1 MALEP
6 WRWDFF
12 HALRVLEAHH
22 AGLPRLGTAR
32 RPADEPV
39 RLAQRASMAFA
50 ASSLHAVVP
59 QVAGGVTRMEVQ
71 FFGLFGP
78 NGPLPLHLTTY
89 ALERSLHKGDET
101 FQAFADLF
109 HHRLLLLF
117 YRAWAQ
123 AQPVVSLDRPED
135 DRYADYVGSFFGSG
149 GADWRARDAAPDHAK
164 LFFAGI
170 LSRQVR
176 NADGLQALVAGFLR
190 VPARVESFVGRWMRL
205 QPQERSRIGRVGAR
219 RRTSSAQLGIS
230 AVLGSSVFDRQHHFT
245 VHLGPLNA
253 KDFASL
259 LPSGSALPALQALVQ
274 HYVGLELGWAL
285 QLELQHDAR
294 PDCHLGRQS
303 RLGWN
308 TWLGAPRGG
317 ARPRLNLYPRAAVG
331 PGPASAPAPH

>member
-1 MALEP
+1 MARQP

-12 HALRVLEAHH
+12 HALRVLDAHH
-22 AGLPRLGTAR
+22 AGKPRLGTAR

-50 ASSLHAVVP
+50 PASLHAVVP
-59 QVAGGVTRMEVQ
+59 QISAGVTRMEVR

-89 ALERSLHKGDET
+89 ALERSLHKADHT

-117 YRAWAQ
+117 YRVWAQ
-123 AQPVVSLDRPED
+123 AQPAVSLDRPNE
-135 DRYADYVGSFFGSG
+135 DRYADYVGSLIGSG
-149 GADWRARDAAPDHAK
+149 GPEWRGRDAAPDHAK
-164 LFFAGI
+164 LFFAGV

-176 NADGLQALVAGFLR
+176 NADGLQAMVAGFLR
-190 VPARVESFVGRWMRL
+190 VPARVESFVGRWLRL

-219 RRTSSAQLGIS
+219 RRTSSAQLGVS

-245 VHLGPLNA
+245 VHVGPLDA
-253 KDFASL
+253 VGFEAL
-259 LPSGSALPALQALVQ
+259 LPSGAALPPLQALVD

-285 QLELQHDAR
+285 RLELRREAR
-294 PDCHLGRQS
+294 PDTQLGRTS

-308 TWLGAPRGG
+308 TWLGAPRAG
-317 ARPRLNLYPRAAVG
+317 A
-331 PGPASAPAPH
+331 APHLLLHPKPTFTTAH